1 MVKAVKFMYFHL
13 GLWLTELVNNTDLLS
28 KLGLA
33 DDVIENISVAGWRD
47 NALKELASFK

>member
-1 MVKAVKFMYFHL
+1 MKAVKFMYFHL
-13 GLWLTELVNNTDLLS
+13 GLWRTELVNNTDLY
-28 KLGLA
+28 GLA